1 MSETVPLKRLILR
14 AVLRNV
20 SPMVARLMSVSDDT
34 ELTDLHDVFQQV
46 LGWSG
51 QLGYSFQI
59 HGQEFNSFRRR
70 SRSKSLREFR
80 LHRQEKFLYVYD
92 LLEMWEWEF
101 RVMDIQQDVAEG
113 PEPLCLGGCGAVPPE
128 GCGGPRGYRL
138 MLKRQREGTTVS
150 DPALVEAM
158 IQLLAATH
166 PDQPASAWNLLRDA
180 VHEGRQSVDRRLK
193 QYGPL
198 DPGRFSLQEANQR
211 LATLSRRGRIRP

>member
-1 MSETVPLKRLILR
+1 
-14 AVLRNV
+14 
-20 SPMVARLMSVSDDT
+20 
-34 ELTDLHDVFQQV
+34 
-46 LGWSG
+46 LG
-51 QLGYSFQI
+51 
-59 HGQEFNSFRRR
+59 
-70 SRSKSLREFR
+70 SRGGRVG

-101 RVMDIQQDVAEG
+101 RVMDIQQDVAED
-113 PEPLCLGGCGAVPPE
+113 PEPLCLGGRGAVPPE
-128 GCGGPRGYRL
+128 GCGGLRGYRL

-166 PDQPASAWNLLRDA
+166 PDQPASAWNLLQDA
-180 VHEGRQSVDRRLK
+180 VHQGWQSVDRRLK

>member
-14 AVLRNV
+14 AVLRSV
-20 SPMVARLMSVSDDT
+20 SPMVSRLISVSDDT

-51 QLGYSFQI
+51 QLGYSFRI

-92 LLEMWEWEF
+92 LLEMWEWEL
-101 RVMDIQQDVAEG
+101 RVMDIQQGVAED
-113 PEPLCLGGCGAVPPE
+113 PEPLCLGGRGAVPPE

-166 PDQPASAWNLLRDA
+166 PDQPACAWNLLRDA
-180 VHEGRQSVDRRLK
+180 VHEGWQSVDRRLK

>member
-14 AVLRNV
+14 AVLRSV

-92 LLEMWEWEF
+92 LLEMWEWEL
-101 RVMDIQQDVAEG
+101 RVMDIQQGVAED
-113 PEPLCLGGCGAVPPE
+113 PEPLCLGGRGAVPPE

-150 DPALVEAM
+150 DPAFVEAM
-158 IQLLAATH
+158 IQLLAAAH
-166 PDQPASAWNLLRDA
+166 PDQPASAWNLLGDA
-180 VHEGRQSVDRRLK
+180 VHQGWQSVDRRLK